1 MKFRRT
7 LPAIAALMIALALLV
22 SCASA
27 GRISSET
34 SKASKYKA
42 GPVSIVDLH
51 GTWHEMGRQY
61 GELMKDELNDVLDF
75 LKSIIASNQG
85 NSDKTLSIVAQQAA
99 QTPYRIA
106 EFMKGASETSGLSYE
121 QIHMINAVERI
132 GGLPHC
138 SVAMAW
144 GDYTDGS
151 LVIGRNYDY
160 ADFFSEVADDVAVT
174 VYHPADG
181 ALATATIGYVGE
193 IYAVNA
199 INEAGIFLELNNGK
213 PSANIKSPN
222 YRFTGTTMLFD
233 IMFDADDLN
242 AIDLFFNTTNSS
254 SSSIINVA
262 DSQKG
267 VSYEWCP
274 VGVKRG
280 ESENP
285 EGLLVSTNYFLNPEW
300 DFPVPSNEDSWD
312 AITRRENLIRLLDE
326 KKGSVDVETMQ
337 RIIATPF
344 EEGGAMLGLTVYQ
357 FVIVPGT
364 FELWIRVIDS
374 DDDSW
379 FSVDL
384 ASLLK

>member
-1 MKFRRT
+1 MKTRRT
-7 LPAIAALMIALALLV
+7 LSAVLAVMIALAILV
-22 SCASA
+22 SCASTGKNNA
-27 GRISSET
+27 DT
-34 SKASKYKA
+34 SKATKFKV
-42 GPVSIVDLH
+42 GPVSVVDLH
-51 GTWHEMGRQY
+51 GTWYEMGRQF
-61 GELMKDELNDVLDF
+61 GDLMKDELHDIYDF
-75 LKSIIASNQG
+75 LQTIIAANQG
-85 NSDKTLSIVAQQAA
+85 NSDKTDSIVEQQKT
-99 QTPYRIA
+99 QTPYRIC
-106 EFMKGASETSGLSYE
+106 EFMKGAAETSGLTYD

-160 ADFFSEVADDVAVT
+160 ADYFSQIADDVAVT

-242 AIDLFFNTTNSS
+242 DIDLFFNTTNSS

-274 VGVKRG
+274 IDVKHG

-300 DFPVPSNEDSWD
+300 DFPVPSDADSWN
-312 AITRRENLIRLLDE
+312 AISRRDNLLKLLE
-326 KKGSVDVETMQ
+326 AKKGSVDVSVMQ
-337 RIIATPF
+337 DIIATPF
-344 EEGGAMLGLTVYQ
+344 EDGGAMLDLTVYQ
-357 FVIVPGT
+357 LVVVPET
-364 FELWIRVIDS
+364 FELWIRVIDAE
-374 DDDSW
+374 DDAW

-384 ASLLK
+384 LSLLK

>member
-1 MKFRRT
+1 MKTRRT
-7 LPAIAALMIALALLV
+7 LSAVLAVMIALAILV
-22 SCASA
+22 SCASTGKNNA
-27 GRISSET
+27 DT
-34 SKASKYKA
+34 SKATKFKV
-42 GPVSIVDLH
+42 GPVSVVDLH
-51 GTWHEMGRQY
+51 GTWYEMGRQF
-61 GELMKDELNDVLDF
+61 GDLMKDELHDIYDF
-75 LKSIIASNQG
+75 LQTIIAANQG
-85 NSDKTLSIVAQQAA
+85 NSDKTDSIVEQQKT
-99 QTPYRIA
+99 QTPYRIC
-106 EFMKGASETSGLSYE
+106 EFMKGAAETSGLTYD

-160 ADFFSEVADDVAVT
+160 ADYFSQIADDVAVT

-242 AIDLFFNTTNSS
+242 DIDLFFNTTNSS

-274 VGVKRG
+274 IDVKHG

-300 DFPVPSNEDSWD
+300 DFPVPSDADSWN
-312 AITRRENLIRLLDE
+312 AISRRDNLLKLLE
-326 KKGSVDVETMQ
+326 AKKGSVDVSVMQ
-337 RIIATPF
+337 DIITTPL
-344 EEGGAMLGLTVYQ
+344 EDGGAMLDLTVYQ
-357 FVIVPGT
+357 LVVVPET
-364 FELWIRVIDS
+364 FELWIRVIDA
-374 DDDSW
+374 DDDAW

-384 ASLLK
+384 LSLLK

>member
-1 MKFRRT
+1 MKTRRT
-7 LPAIAALMIALALLV
+7 LSAVLAVMIALAILV
-22 SCASA
+22 SCASTGKNNA
-27 GRISSET
+27 DT
-34 SKASKYKA
+34 SKATKFKV
-42 GPVSIVDLH
+42 GPVSVVDLH
-51 GTWHEMGRQY
+51 GTWYEMGRQF
-61 GELMKDELNDVLDF
+61 GDLMKDELHDIYDF
-75 LKSIIASNQG
+75 LQTIIAANQG
-85 NSDKTLSIVAQQAA
+85 NSDKTDSIVEQQKS
-99 QTPYRIA
+99 QTPYRIC
-106 EFMKGASETSGLSYE
+106 EFMKGAAETSGLTYD

-160 ADFFSEVADDVAVT
+160 ADYFSQIADDVAVT

-213 PSANIKSPN
+213 PSTNIKSPN

-242 AIDLFFNTTNSS
+242 DIDLFFNTTNSS

-274 VGVKRG
+274 IDVKHG

-300 DFPVPSNEDSWD
+300 DFPVPSDADSWN
-312 AITRRENLIRLLDE
+312 AISRRDNLLKLLE
-326 KKGSVDVETMQ
+326 AKKGSVDVSVMQ
-337 RIIATPF
+337 DIIATPF
-344 EEGGAMLGLTVYQ
+344 EDGGAMLDLTVYQ
-357 FVIVPGT
+357 LVVVPET
-364 FELWIRVIDS
+364 FELWIRVIDA
-374 DDDSW
+374 DDDAW

-384 ASLLK
+384 ASLL

>member
-1 MKFRRT
+1 MKIRRI
-7 LPAIAALMIALALLV
+7 IAAVLAVLLTLVLFV
-22 SCASA
+22 SCASTGKNVSDTPQA
-27 GRISSET
+27 
-34 SKASKYKA
+34 AKYKA
-42 GPVSIVDLH
+42 GPVSVVDLH
-51 GTWHEMGRQY
+51 GTWYEMGRQF
-61 GELMKDELNDVLDF
+61 GDLMKDELHDIYDF
-75 LKSIIASNQG
+75 LQTIIAANQG
-85 NSDKTLSIVAQQAA
+85 NSDKTDSIVEQQKS
-99 QTPYRIA
+99 QTPYRIC
-106 EFMKGASETSGLSYE
+106 EFMKGAAETSGLTYD

-160 ADFFSEVADDVAVT
+160 ADYFSQIADDVAVT

-213 PSANIKSPN
+213 PSANVKSPN

-242 AIDLFFNTTNSS
+242 DIDLFFNTTNSS

-274 VGVKRG
+274 IGVKHG

-300 DFPVPSNEDSWD
+300 DFPVPSDADSWN
-312 AITRRENLIRLLDE
+312 AISRRENLLKLLDS
-326 KKGSVDVETMQ
+326 KKGSVDVSVMQ
-337 RIIATPF
+337 DIIATPF
-344 EEGGAMLGLTVYQ
+344 EDGGAMLDLTVYQ
-357 FVIVPGT
+357 LVVVPET
-364 FELWIRVIDS
+364 FELWIRIIDAE
-374 DDDSW
+374 DDAW

-384 ASLLK
+384 ASLL

>member
-1 MKFRRT
+1 MKTRRT
-7 LPAIAALMIALALLV
+7 LSAVLAVMIALAILV
-22 SCASA
+22 SCAST
-27 GRISSET
+27 GKNNSDT
-34 SKASKYKA
+34 SKATKFKV
-42 GPVSIVDLH
+42 GPVSVVDLH
-51 GTWHEMGRQY
+51 GTWYEMGRQF
-61 GELMKDELNDVLDF
+61 GDLMKDELHDIYDF
-75 LKSIIASNQG
+75 LQSIIAANQG
-85 NSDKTLSIVAQQAA
+85 NSDKTDSIVEQQKS
-99 QTPYRIA
+99 QTPYRIC
-106 EFMKGASETSGLSYE
+106 EFMKGAAETSGLTYD

-160 ADFFSEVADDVAVT
+160 ADYFSQIADDVSVT
-174 VYHPADG
+174 IYHPADG

-213 PSANIKSPN
+213 PSANVKSPN

-242 AIDLFFNTTNSS
+242 DIDLFFNTTNSS

-274 VGVKRG
+274 IDVKHG

-300 DFPVPSNEDSWD
+300 DFPVPSDADSWN
-312 AITRRENLIRLLDE
+312 AISRRDNLLKLIE
-326 KKGSVDVETMQ
+326 AKKGSVDVSVMQ
-337 RIIATPF
+337 DIIATPF
-344 EEGGAMLGLTVYQ
+344 EEGGAMLDLTVYQ
-357 FVIVPGT
+357 LVVVPET
-364 FELWIRVIDS
+364 FELWIRVIDA
-374 DDDSW
+374 DDDAW

-384 ASLLK
+384 ASLL

>member
-1 MKFRRT
+1 MKTRRT
-7 LPAIAALMIALALLV
+7 LSAVLAVMIALAILV
-22 SCASA
+22 SCASTGKNNA
-27 GRISSET
+27 DT
-34 SKASKYKA
+34 SKATKFKV
-42 GPVSIVDLH
+42 GPVSVVDLH
-51 GTWHEMGRQY
+51 GTWYEMGRQF
-61 GELMKDELNDVLDF
+61 GDLMKDELHDIYDF
-75 LKSIIASNQG
+75 LQTIIAANQG
-85 NSDKTLSIVAQQAA
+85 NSDKTDSIVEQQKT
-99 QTPYRIA
+99 QTPYRIC
-106 EFMKGASETSGLSYE
+106 EFMKGAAETSGLTYD

-160 ADFFSEVADDVAVT
+160 ADYFSQIADDVSVT
-174 VYHPADG
+174 IFHPADG

-242 AIDLFFNTTNSS
+242 DIDLFFNTTNSS

-274 VGVKRG
+274 IDVKHG

-300 DFPVPSNEDSWD
+300 DFPVPSDADSWN
-312 AITRRENLIRLLDE
+312 AISRRENLLKLIE
-326 KKGSVDVETMQ
+326 AKKGSVDVSVMQ
-337 RIIATPF
+337 DIIATPF
-344 EEGGAMLGLTVYQ
+344 EDGGAMLDLTVYQ
-357 FVIVPGT
+357 LVVVPET
-364 FELWIRVIDS
+364 FELWIRVIDAE
-374 DDDSW
+374 DDAW

-384 ASLLK
+384 LSLLK

>member
-1 MKFRRT
+1 MKTRRT
-7 LPAIAALMIALALLV
+7 LSAVLAVMIALAILV
-22 SCASA
+22 SCASTGKNNA
-27 GRISSET
+27 DT
-34 SKASKYKA
+34 SKATKFKV
-42 GPVSIVDLH
+42 GPVSVVDLH
-51 GTWHEMGRQY
+51 GTWYEMGRQF
-61 GELMKDELNDVLDF
+61 GDLMKDELHDIYDF
-75 LKSIIASNQG
+75 LQTIIAANQG
-85 NSDKTLSIVAQQAA
+85 NSDKTDSIVEQQKT
-99 QTPYRIA
+99 QTPYRIC
-106 EFMKGASETSGLSYE
+106 EFMKGAAETSGLTYD

-160 ADFFSEVADDVAVT
+160 ADYFSQIADDVAVT

-242 AIDLFFNTTNSS
+242 DIDLFFNTTNSS

-274 VGVKRG
+274 IDVKHG

-300 DFPVPSNEDSWD
+300 DFPVPSDADSWN
-312 AITRRENLIRLLDE
+312 AISRRENLLKLLDS
-326 KKGSVDVETMQ
+326 KKGSVDVSVMQ
-337 RIIATPF
+337 DIIATPF
-344 EEGGAMLGLTVYQ
+344 EDGGAMLDLTVYQ
-357 FVIVPGT
+357 LVVVPET
-364 FELWIRVIDS
+364 FELWIRVIDAE
-374 DDDSW
+374 DDAW

-384 ASLLK
+384 ASLL

>member
-1 MKFRRT
+1 MKIRRI
-7 LPAIAALMIALALLV
+7 IAAVLAVLLTLVLFV
-22 SCASA
+22 SCASTGKNVSDTPQA
-27 GRISSET
+27 
-34 SKASKYKA
+34 AKYKA
-42 GPVSIVDLH
+42 GPVSVVDLH
-51 GTWHEMGRQY
+51 GTWYEMGRQF
-61 GELMKDELNDVLDF
+61 GDLMKDELHDIYDF
-75 LKSIIASNQG
+75 LQSIITANQG
-85 NSDKTLSIVAQQAA
+85 NSDKTDSIVEQQKS
-99 QTPYRIA
+99 QTPYRIC
-106 EFMKGASETSGLSYE
+106 EFMKGAAETSALTYD

-160 ADFFSEVADDVAVT
+160 ADYFSQIADDVAIT

-242 AIDLFFNTTNSS
+242 DIDLFFNTTNSS

-274 VGVKRG
+274 IDVKHG

-300 DFPVPSNEDSWD
+300 DFPVPSDADSWN
-312 AITRRENLIRLLDE
+312 AISRRENLLKLIE
-326 KKGSVDVETMQ
+326 AKKGSVDVSVMQ
-337 RIIATPF
+337 DIIATPF
-344 EEGGAMLGLTVYQ
+344 EDGGAMLDLTVYQ
-357 FVIVPGT
+357 LVVVPET
-364 FELWIRVIDS
+364 FELWIRVIDAE
-374 DDDSW
+374 DDAW

-384 ASLLK
+384 LSLLK

>member
-1 MKFRRT
+1 MKTRRT
-7 LPAIAALMIALALLV
+7 LSAVLAVMIALAILV
-22 SCASA
+22 SCAST
-27 GRISSET
+27 GKNNSDT
-34 SKASKYKA
+34 SKATKFKV
-42 GPVSIVDLH
+42 GPVSVVDLH
-51 GTWHEMGRQY
+51 GTWYEMGRQF
-61 GELMKDELNDVLDF
+61 GDLMKDELHDIYDF
-75 LKSIIASNQG
+75 LQTIIAANQG
-85 NSDKTLSIVAQQAA
+85 NSDKTDSIVEQQKS
-99 QTPYRIA
+99 QTPYRIC
-106 EFMKGASETSGLSYE
+106 EFMKGAAETSGLTYD

-160 ADFFSEVADDVAVT
+160 ADYFSQIADDVAVT

-242 AIDLFFNTTNSS
+242 DIDLFFNTTNSS

-274 VGVKRG
+274 IDVKHG

-300 DFPVPSNEDSWD
+300 DFPVPSDADSWN
-312 AITRRENLIRLLDE
+312 AISRRENLLKLLDS
-326 KKGSVDVETMQ
+326 KKGSVDVSVMQ
-337 RIIATPF
+337 DIIATPF
-344 EEGGAMLGLTVYQ
+344 EEGGAMLDLTVYQ
-357 FVIVPGT
+357 LIVVPET
-364 FELWIRVIDS
+364 FELWIRVIDAE
-374 DDDSW
+374 DDAW

-384 ASLLK
+384 ASLL

>member
-1 MKFRRT
+1 
-7 LPAIAALMIALALLV
+7 
-22 SCASA
+22 
-27 GRISSET
+27 
-34 SKASKYKA
+34 
-42 GPVSIVDLH
+42 
-51 GTWHEMGRQY
+51 
-61 GELMKDELNDVLDF
+61 
-75 LKSIIASNQG
+75 
-85 NSDKTLSIVAQQAA
+85 
-99 QTPYRIA
+99 
-106 EFMKGASETSGLSYE
+106 
-121 QIHMINAVERI
+121 MINAVERI

-160 ADFFSEVADDVAVT
+160 ADYFSQIADDVAIT

-242 AIDLFFNTTNSS
+242 DIDLFFNTTNSS

-274 VGVKRG
+274 IDVKHG

-300 DFPVPSNEDSWD
+300 DFPVPSDADSWN
-312 AITRRENLIRLLDE
+312 AISRRENLLKLLDS
-326 KKGSVDVETMQ
+326 KKGSVDVSVMQ
-337 RIIATPF
+337 DIIATPF
-344 EEGGAMLGLTVYQ
+344 EDGGAMLDLTVYQ
-357 FVIVPGT
+357 LVVVPET
-364 FELWIRVIDS
+364 FELWIRVIDAE
-374 DDDSW
+374 DDAW

-384 ASLLK
+384 LSLLK

>member
-1 MKFRRT
+1 MKTRRT
-7 LPAIAALMIALALLV
+7 LSAVLAVMIALAILV
-22 SCASA
+22 SCASTGKNNA
-27 GRISSET
+27 DT
-34 SKASKYKA
+34 SKATKFKV
-42 GPVSIVDLH
+42 GPVSVVDLH
-51 GTWHEMGRQY
+51 GTWYEMGRQF
-61 GELMKDELNDVLDF
+61 GDLMKDELHDIYDF
-75 LKSIIASNQG
+75 LQTIIAANQG
-85 NSDKTLSIVAQQAA
+85 NSDKTDSIVEQQKS
-99 QTPYRIA
+99 QTPYRIC
-106 EFMKGASETSGLSYE
+106 EFMKGAAETSGLTYD

-160 ADFFSEVADDVAVT
+160 ADYFSQIADDVAVT

-242 AIDLFFNTTNSS
+242 DIDLFFNTTNSS

-274 VGVKRG
+274 IDVKHG

-300 DFPVPSNEDSWD
+300 DFPVPSDADSWN
-312 AITRRENLIRLLDE
+312 AISRRENLLKLLDS
-326 KKGSVDVETMQ
+326 KKGSVDVSVMQ
-337 RIIATPF
+337 DIIATPF
-344 EEGGAMLGLTVYQ
+344 EDGGAMLDLTVYQ
-357 FVIVPGT
+357 LVVVPET
-364 FELWIRVIDS
+364 FELWIRVIDAE
-374 DDDSW
+374 DDAW

-384 ASLLK
+384 ASLL

>member
-1 MKFRRT
+1 MKTRRT
-7 LPAIAALMIALALLV
+7 LSAVLAVMIALAILV
-22 SCASA
+22 SCASTGKNNA
-27 GRISSET
+27 DT
-34 SKASKYKA
+34 SKATKFKV
-42 GPVSIVDLH
+42 GPVSVVDLH
-51 GTWHEMGRQY
+51 GTWYEMGRQF
-61 GELMKDELNDVLDF
+61 GDLMKDELHDIYDF
-75 LKSIIASNQG
+75 LQTIIAANQG
-85 NSDKTLSIVAQQAA
+85 NSDKTDSIVEQQKS
-99 QTPYRIA
+99 QTPYRIC
-106 EFMKGASETSGLSYE
+106 EFMKGAAETSGLTYD

-160 ADFFSEVADDVAVT
+160 ADYFSQIADDVSVT
-174 VYHPADG
+174 IYHPADG

-242 AIDLFFNTTNSS
+242 DIDLFFNTTNSS

-274 VGVKRG
+274 IDVKHG

-300 DFPVPSNEDSWD
+300 DFPVPSDADSWN
-312 AITRRENLIRLLDE
+312 AITRRENLLKLLDS
-326 KKGSVDVETMQ
+326 KKGSVDVSVMQ
-337 RIIATPF
+337 DIIATPF
-344 EEGGAMLGLTVYQ
+344 EDGGAMLDLTVYQ
-357 FVIVPGT
+357 LVVVPET
-364 FELWIRVIDS
+364 FELWIRVIDAE
-374 DDDSW
+374 DDAW

-384 ASLLK
+384 ASLL

>member
-1 MKFRRT
+1 MKTRRT
-7 LPAIAALMIALALLV
+7 LSAVLAVMIALAILV
-22 SCASA
+22 SCASTGKNNA
-27 GRISSET
+27 DT
-34 SKASKYKA
+34 SKATKFKV
-42 GPVSIVDLH
+42 GPVSVVDLH
-51 GTWHEMGRQY
+51 GTWYEMGRQF
-61 GELMKDELNDVLDF
+61 GDLMKDELHDIYDF
-75 LKSIIASNQG
+75 LQSIIAANQG
-85 NSDKTLSIVAQQAA
+85 NSEKTDSIVEQQKT
-99 QTPYRIA
+99 QTPYRIC
-106 EFMKGASETSGLSYE
+106 EFMKGAAETSGLTYD

-160 ADFFSEVADDVAVT
+160 ADYFSQIADDVAVT
-174 VYHPADG
+174 IYHPADG

-242 AIDLFFNTTNSS
+242 DIDLFFNTTNSS

-274 VGVKRG
+274 IDVKHG

-300 DFPVPSNEDSWD
+300 DFPVPSDADSWN
-312 AITRRENLIRLLDE
+312 AISRRENLLKLLDS
-326 KKGSVDVETMQ
+326 KKGSVDVSVMQ
-337 RIIATPF
+337 DIIATPF
-344 EEGGAMLGLTVYQ
+344 EDGGAMLDLTVYQ
-357 FVIVPGT
+357 LVVVPET
-364 FELWIRVIDS
+364 FELWIRVIDAE
-374 DDDSW
+374 DDAW

-384 ASLLK
+384 LSLLK

>member
-1 MKFRRT
+1 MKTRRT
-7 LPAIAALMIALALLV
+7 LSAVLAVMIALAILV
-22 SCASA
+22 SCASTGKNNA
-27 GRISSET
+27 DT
-34 SKASKYKA
+34 SKATKFKV
-42 GPVSIVDLH
+42 GPVSVVDLH
-51 GTWHEMGRQY
+51 GTWYEMGRQF
-61 GELMKDELNDVLDF
+61 GDLMKDELHDIYDF
-75 LKSIIASNQG
+75 LQTIIAANQG
-85 NSDKTLSIVAQQAA
+85 NSDKTDSSVEQQKS
-99 QTPYRIA
+99 QTPYRIC
-106 EFMKGASETSGLSYE
+106 EFMKGAAETSGLTYD

-160 ADFFSEVADDVAVT
+160 ADYFSQIADDVAIT

-242 AIDLFFNTTNSS
+242 DIDLFFNTTNSS

-274 VGVKRG
+274 IDVKHG

-300 DFPVPSNEDSWD
+300 DFPVPSDADSWN
-312 AITRRENLIRLLDE
+312 AITRRENLLKLLDS
-326 KKGSVDVETMQ
+326 KKGSVDVSVMQ
-337 RIIATPF
+337 DIIATPF
-344 EEGGAMLGLTVYQ
+344 EDGGAMLDLTVYQ
-357 FVIVPGT
+357 LVVVPET
-364 FELWIRVIDS
+364 FELWIRVIDAE
-374 DDDSW
+374 DDAW

-384 ASLLK
+384 ASLL

>member
-1 MKFRRT
+1 MKTRRT
-7 LPAIAALMIALALLV
+7 LSAVLAVMIALAILV
-22 SCASA
+22 SCASTGKNNA
-27 GRISSET
+27 DT
-34 SKASKYKA
+34 SKATKFKV
-42 GPVSIVDLH
+42 GPVSVVDLH
-51 GTWHEMGRQY
+51 GTWYEMGRQF
-61 GELMKDELNDVLDF
+61 GDLMKDELHDIYDF
-75 LKSIIASNQG
+75 LQSIIAANQG
-85 NSDKTLSIVAQQAA
+85 NSEKTDSIVEQQKT
-99 QTPYRIA
+99 QTPYRIC
-106 EFMKGASETSGLSYE
+106 EFMKGAAETSGLTYD

-160 ADFFSEVADDVAVT
+160 ADYFSQIADDVAVT
-174 VYHPADG
+174 IYHPADG

-242 AIDLFFNTTNSS
+242 DIDLFFNTTNSS

-274 VGVKRG
+274 IDVKHG

-300 DFPVPSNEDSWD
+300 DFPVPSDADSWN
-312 AITRRENLIRLLDE
+312 AISRRDNLLKLLE
-326 KKGSVDVETMQ
+326 AKKGSVDVSVMQ
-337 RIIATPF
+337 DIIATPF
-344 EEGGAMLGLTVYQ
+344 EDGGAMLDLTVYQ
-357 FVIVPGT
+357 LVVVPET
-364 FELWIRVIDS
+364 FELWIRVIDAE
-374 DDDSW
+374 DDAW

-384 ASLLK
+384 LSLLK

>member
-1 MKFRRT
+1 MKTRRT
-7 LPAIAALMIALALLV
+7 LSAVLAVMIALAILV
-22 SCASA
+22 SCAST
-27 GRISSET
+27 GINNSDT
-34 SKASKYKA
+34 SKATKFKV
-42 GPVSIVDLH
+42 GPVSVVDLH
-51 GTWHEMGRQY
+51 GTWYEMGRQF
-61 GELMKDELNDVLDF
+61 GDLMKDELHDIYDF
-75 LKSIIASNQG
+75 LQTIIAANQG
-85 NSDKTLSIVAQQAA
+85 NSDKTDSIVEQQKT
-99 QTPYRIA
+99 QTPYRIC
-106 EFMKGASETSGLSYE
+106 EFMKGAAETSGLTYD

-160 ADFFSEVADDVAVT
+160 ADYFSQIADDVSVT
-174 VYHPADG
+174 IYHPADG

-242 AIDLFFNTTNSS
+242 DIDLFFNTTNSS

-274 VGVKRG
+274 IDVKHG

-300 DFPVPSNEDSWD
+300 DFPVPSDADSWN
-312 AITRRENLIRLLDE
+312 AISRRDNLLKLLE
-326 KKGSVDVETMQ
+326 AKKGSVDVSVMQ
-337 RIIATPF
+337 DIIATPF
-344 EEGGAMLGLTVYQ
+344 EDGGAMLDLTVYQ
-357 FVIVPGT
+357 LVVVPET
-364 FELWIRVIDS
+364 FELWIRVIDAE
-374 DDDSW
+374 DDAW

-384 ASLLK
+384 ASLL

>member
-1 MKFRRT
+1 MKTRRT
-7 LPAIAALMIALALLV
+7 LSAVLAVMIALAILV
-22 SCASA
+22 SCAST
-27 GRISSET
+27 GKNNSDT
-34 SKASKYKA
+34 SKATKFKV
-42 GPVSIVDLH
+42 GPVSVVDLH
-51 GTWHEMGRQY
+51 GTWYEMGRQF
-61 GELMKDELNDVLDF
+61 GDLMKDELHDIYDF
-75 LKSIIASNQG
+75 LQTIIAANQG
-85 NSDKTLSIVAQQAA
+85 NSDKTDSIVEQQKT
-99 QTPYRIA
+99 QTPYRIC
-106 EFMKGASETSGLSYE
+106 EFMKGAAETSGLTYD

-160 ADFFSEVADDVAVT
+160 ADYFSQIADDVAVT
-174 VYHPADG
+174 IYHPADG

-242 AIDLFFNTTNSS
+242 DIDLFFNTTNSS

-274 VGVKRG
+274 IDVKHG

-300 DFPVPSNEDSWD
+300 DFPVPSDADSWN
-312 AITRRENLIRLLDE
+312 AISRRDNLLKLLE
-326 KKGSVDVETMQ
+326 AKKGSVDVSVMQ
-337 RIIATPF
+337 DIIATPF
-344 EEGGAMLGLTVYQ
+344 EDGGAMLDLTVYQ
-357 FVIVPGT
+357 LVVVPET
-364 FELWIRVIDS
+364 FELWIRVIDAE
-374 DDDSW
+374 DDAW

-384 ASLLK
+384 LSLLK

>member
-1 MKFRRT
+1 MKTRRT
-7 LPAIAALMIALALLV
+7 LSAVLAVMIALAILV
-22 SCASA
+22 SCASTGKNNA
-27 GRISSET
+27 DT
-34 SKASKYKA
+34 SKATKFKV
-42 GPVSIVDLH
+42 GPVSVVDLH
-51 GTWHEMGRQY
+51 GTWYEMGRQF
-61 GELMKDELNDVLDF
+61 GDLMKDELHDIYDF
-75 LKSIIASNQG
+75 LQTIIAANQG
-85 NSDKTLSIVAQQAA
+85 NSDKTDSIVEQQKS
-99 QTPYRIA
+99 QTPYRIC
-106 EFMKGASETSGLSYE
+106 EFMKGAAETSGLTYD

-160 ADFFSEVADDVAVT
+160 ADYFSQIADDVAVT

-242 AIDLFFNTTNSS
+242 DIDLFFNTTNSS

-274 VGVKRG
+274 IDVKHG

-300 DFPVPSNEDSWD
+300 DFPVPSDADSWN
-312 AITRRENLIRLLDE
+312 AISRRENLLKLIEE
-326 KKGSVDVETMQ
+326 KKGSVDVSVMQ
-337 RIIATPF
+337 DIIATPF
-344 EEGGAMLGLTVYQ
+344 EDGGAMLDLTVYQ
-357 FVIVPGT
+357 LIVVPET
-364 FELWIRVIDS
+364 FELWIRVIDAE
-374 DDDSW
+374 DDAW

-384 ASLLK
+384 ASLL

>member
-1 MKFRRT
+1 MKTRRT
-7 LPAIAALMIALALLV
+7 LSAVLAVMIALAILV
-22 SCASA
+22 SCASTGKNNA
-27 GRISSET
+27 DT
-34 SKASKYKA
+34 SKATKFKV
-42 GPVSIVDLH
+42 GPVSVVDLH
-51 GTWHEMGRQY
+51 GTWYEMGRQF
-61 GELMKDELNDVLDF
+61 GDLMKDELHDIYDF
-75 LKSIIASNQG
+75 LQSIIAANQG
-85 NSDKTLSIVAQQAA
+85 NSDKTDSIVEQQKS
-99 QTPYRIA
+99 QTPYRIC
-106 EFMKGASETSGLSYE
+106 EFMKGAAETSGLTYD

-160 ADFFSEVADDVAVT
+160 ADYFSQIADDVAIT

-242 AIDLFFNTTNSS
+242 DIDLFFNTTNSS

-274 VGVKRG
+274 IDVKHG

-300 DFPVPSNEDSWD
+300 DFPVPSDADSWN
-312 AITRRENLIRLLDE
+312 AISRRENLLKLLDS
-326 KKGSVDVETMQ
+326 KKGSVDVSVMQ
-337 RIIATPF
+337 DIIATPF
-344 EEGGAMLGLTVYQ
+344 EDGGAMLDLTVYQ
-357 FVIVPGT
+357 LVVVPET
-364 FELWIRVIDS
+364 FELWIRVIDAE
-374 DDDSW
+374 DDAW

-384 ASLLK
+384 LSLLK

>member
-1 MKFRRT
+1 MKTRRT
-7 LPAIAALMIALALLV
+7 LSAVLAVMIALAILV
-22 SCASA
+22 SCASTGKNNA
-27 GRISSET
+27 DT
-34 SKASKYKA
+34 SKATKFKV
-42 GPVSIVDLH
+42 GPVSVVDLH
-51 GTWHEMGRQY
+51 GTWYEMGRQF
-61 GELMKDELNDVLDF
+61 GDLMKDELHDIYDF
-75 LKSIIASNQG
+75 LQTIIAANQG
-85 NSDKTLSIVAQQAA
+85 NSDKTDSIVEQQKS
-99 QTPYRIA
+99 QTPYRIC
-106 EFMKGASETSGLSYE
+106 EFMKGAAETSGLTYD

-160 ADFFSEVADDVAVT
+160 ADYFSQIADDVAIT

-242 AIDLFFNTTNSS
+242 DIDLFFNTTNSS

-274 VGVKRG
+274 IDVKHG

-300 DFPVPSNEDSWD
+300 DFPVPSDADSWN
-312 AITRRENLIRLLDE
+312 AITRRENLLKLLE
-326 KKGSVDVETMQ
+326 SKKGSVDVSVMQ
-337 RIIATPF
+337 DIIATPF
-344 EEGGAMLGLTVYQ
+344 EDGGAMLDLTVYQ
-357 FVIVPGT
+357 LVVVPET
-364 FELWIRVIDS
+364 FELWIRVIDAE
-374 DDDSW
+374 DDAW

-384 ASLLK
+384 ASLL

>member
-1 MKFRRT
+1 MKTRRT
-7 LPAIAALMIALALLV
+7 LSAVLAVMIALAILV
-22 SCASA
+22 SCASTGKNNA
-27 GRISSET
+27 DT
-34 SKASKYKA
+34 SKATKFKV
-42 GPVSIVDLH
+42 GPVSVVDLH
-51 GTWHEMGRQY
+51 GTWYEMGRQF
-61 GELMKDELNDVLDF
+61 GDLMKDELHDIYDF
-75 LKSIIASNQG
+75 LQTIIAANQG
-85 NSDKTLSIVAQQAA
+85 NSDKTDSIVEQQKS
-99 QTPYRIA
+99 QTPYRIC
-106 EFMKGASETSGLSYE
+106 EFMKGAAETSGLTYD

-160 ADFFSEVADDVAVT
+160 ADYFSQIADDVAIT

-242 AIDLFFNTTNSS
+242 DIDLFFNTTNSS

-274 VGVKRG
+274 IDVKHG

-300 DFPVPSNEDSWD
+300 DFPVPSDADSWN
-312 AITRRENLIRLLDE
+312 AISRRDNLLKLLE
-326 KKGSVDVETMQ
+326 AKKGSVDVSVMQ
-337 RIIATPF
+337 DIIATPF
-344 EEGGAMLGLTVYQ
+344 EDGGAMLDLTVYQ
-357 FVIVPGT
+357 LVVVPET
-364 FELWIRVIDS
+364 FELWIRVIDA
-374 DDDSW
+374 DDDAW

-384 ASLLK
+384 ASLL

>member
-1 MKFRRT
+1 MKTRRT
-7 LPAIAALMIALALLV
+7 LSAVLAVMIALAILV
-22 SCASA
+22 SCASTGKNNA
-27 GRISSET
+27 DT
-34 SKASKYKA
+34 SKATKFKV
-42 GPVSIVDLH
+42 GPVSVVDLH
-51 GTWHEMGRQY
+51 GTWYEMGRQF
-61 GELMKDELNDVLDF
+61 GDLMKDELHDIYDF
-75 LKSIIASNQG
+75 LQTIIAANQG
-85 NSDKTLSIVAQQAA
+85 NSDKTDSIVEQQKT
-99 QTPYRIA
+99 QTPYRIC
-106 EFMKGASETSGLSYE
+106 EFMKGAAETSGLTYD

-144 GDYTDGS
+144 GNYTDGS

-160 ADFFSEVADDVAVT
+160 ADYFSQIADDVAVT

-242 AIDLFFNTTNSS
+242 DIDLFFNTTNSS

-274 VGVKRG
+274 IDVKHG

-300 DFPVPSNEDSWD
+300 DFPVPSDADSWN
-312 AITRRENLIRLLDE
+312 AISRRENLLKLLDS
-326 KKGSVDVETMQ
+326 KKGSVDVSVMQ
-337 RIIATPF
+337 DIIATPF
-344 EEGGAMLGLTVYQ
+344 EDGGAMLDLTVYQ
-357 FVIVPGT
+357 LVVVPET
-364 FELWIRVIDS
+364 FELWIRVIDAE
-374 DDDSW
+374 DDAW
-379 FSVDL
+379 FSIDL
-384 ASLLK
+384 LSLLK

>member
-1 MKFRRT
+1 MKIRRT
-7 LPAIAALMIALALLV
+7 LSAILAVMIVLALFV
-22 SCASA
+22 SCASTGKSA
-27 GRISSET
+27 SDSP
-34 SKASKYKA
+34 KATKYKV
-42 GPVSIVDLH
+42 GPVSVVDLH
-51 GTWHEMGRQY
+51 GTWYEMGRQY
-61 GELMKDELNDVLDF
+61 GELMKDELHDVLAF
-75 LKSIIASNQG
+75 LRTIIAANQG
-85 NSDKTLSIVAQQAA
+85 NSDKTDSIVAQQKA
-99 QTPYRIA
+99 QTPYRIC
-106 EFMKGASETSGLSYE
+106 EFMKGAAETSGLEYD

-138 SVAMAW
+138 SVAIAW

-160 ADFFSEVADDVAVT
+160 ADYFSAIGNDVAVT

-213 PSANIKSPN
+213 PSANIKSPDS
-222 YRFTGTTMLFD
+222 RFTGTTKLFD

-242 AIDLFFNTTNSS
+242 DIDLFFNTTNSS

-274 VGVKRG
+274 IGVKHG

-285 EGLLVSTNYFLNPEW
+285 EGLVVSTNYFLNPEW

-312 AITRRENLIRLLDE
+312 AITRRDNLIKLLDE
-326 KKGSVDVETMQ
+326 KKGSVDVEVMQ
-337 RIIATPF
+337 KIIATPF
-344 EEGGAMLGLTVYQ
+344 EEGGAMLDLTVYQ
-357 FVIVPGT
+357 MVVVPET
-364 FELWIRVIDS
+364 FELWIRVLDTEDDGWYSVKLS
-374 DDDSW
+374 D
-379 FSVDL
+379 
-384 ASLLK
+384 LLK

>member
-1 MKFRRT
+1 MKTRRT
-7 LPAIAALMIALALLV
+7 LSAVLAVMIALAILV
-22 SCASA
+22 SCASTGKNNA
-27 GRISSET
+27 DT
-34 SKASKYKA
+34 SKATKFKV
-42 GPVSIVDLH
+42 GPVSVVDLH
-51 GTWHEMGRQY
+51 GTWYEMGRQF
-61 GELMKDELNDVLDF
+61 GDLMKDELHDIYDF
-75 LKSIIASNQG
+75 LQTIIAANQG
-85 NSDKTLSIVAQQAA
+85 NSDKTDSSVEQQKS
-99 QTPYRIA
+99 QTPYRIC
-106 EFMKGASETSGLSYE
+106 EFMKGAAETSGLTYD

-160 ADFFSEVADDVAVT
+160 ADYFSQIADDVAIT

-242 AIDLFFNTTNSS
+242 DIDLFFNTTNSS

-274 VGVKRG
+274 IDVKHG

-300 DFPVPSNEDSWD
+300 DFPVPSDADSWN
-312 AITRRENLIRLLDE
+312 AISRRDNLLKLLE
-326 KKGSVDVETMQ
+326 AKKGSVDVSVMQ
-337 RIIATPF
+337 DIIATPF
-344 EEGGAMLGLTVYQ
+344 EDGGAMLDLTVYQ
-357 FVIVPGT
+357 LVVVPET
-364 FELWIRVIDS
+364 FELWIRVIDAE
-374 DDDSW
+374 DDAW

-384 ASLLK
+384 LSLLK

>member
-1 MKFRRT
+1 MKIRRI
-7 LPAIAALMIALALLV
+7 IAAVLAVLLTLVLFV
-22 SCASA
+22 SCASTGKNVSDTPQA
-27 GRISSET
+27 
-34 SKASKYKA
+34 AKYKA
-42 GPVSIVDLH
+42 GPVSVVDLH
-51 GTWHEMGRQY
+51 GTWYEMGRQY
-61 GELMKDELNDVLDF
+61 GELMKDELHDVLAF
-75 LKSIIASNQG
+75 LQTIIAANQG
-85 NSDKTLSIVAQQAA
+85 NSDTTDSIVEQQKS
-99 QTPYRIA
+99 QTPYRIC
-106 EFMKGASETSGLSYE
+106 EFMKGAAETSALTYD

-160 ADFFSEVADDVAVT
+160 ADYFSQIADDVAVT

-242 AIDLFFNTTNSS
+242 DIDLFFNTTNSS

-274 VGVKRG
+274 IDVKHG

-300 DFPVPSNEDSWD
+300 DFPVPSDADSWN
-312 AITRRENLIRLLDE
+312 AISRRENLLKLIE
-326 KKGSVDVETMQ
+326 AKKGSVDVSVMQ
-337 RIIATPF
+337 DIIATPF
-344 EEGGAMLGLTVYQ
+344 EDGGAMLDLTVYQ
-357 FVIVPGT
+357 LVVVPET
-364 FELWIRVIDS
+364 FELWIRVIDA
-374 DDDSW
+374 DDAW

-384 ASLLK
+384 LSLLK

>member
-1 MKFRRT
+1 MKTRRT
-7 LPAIAALMIALALLV
+7 LSAVLAVMIALAILV
-22 SCASA
+22 SCASTGKNNA
-27 GRISSET
+27 DT
-34 SKASKYKA
+34 SKATKFKV
-42 GPVSIVDLH
+42 GPVSVVDLH
-51 GTWHEMGRQY
+51 GTWYEMGRQF
-61 GELMKDELNDVLDF
+61 GDLMKDELHDIYDF
-75 LKSIIASNQG
+75 LQSIIAANQG
-85 NSDKTLSIVAQQAA
+85 NSDKTDSIVEQQKS
-99 QTPYRIA
+99 QTPYRIC
-106 EFMKGASETSGLSYE
+106 EFMKGAAETSGLTYD

-160 ADFFSEVADDVAVT
+160 ADYFSQIADDVAVT

-242 AIDLFFNTTNSS
+242 DIDLFFNTTNSS

-274 VGVKRG
+274 IDVKHG

-300 DFPVPSNEDSWD
+300 DFPVPSDADSWN
-312 AITRRENLIRLLDE
+312 AISRRDNLLKLLE
-326 KKGSVDVETMQ
+326 AKKGSVDVSVMQ
-337 RIIATPF
+337 DIIATPF
-344 EEGGAMLGLTVYQ
+344 EDGGAMLDLTVYQ
-357 FVIVPGT
+357 LVVVPET
-364 FELWIRVIDS
+364 FELWIRVIDA
-374 DDDSW
+374 DDDAW

-384 ASLLK
+384 LSLLK

>member
-1 MKFRRT
+1 MKTRRT
-7 LPAIAALMIALALLV
+7 LSAVLAVMIALAILV
-22 SCASA
+22 SCASTGKNNA
-27 GRISSET
+27 DT
-34 SKASKYKA
+34 SKATKFKV
-42 GPVSIVDLH
+42 GPVSVVDLH
-51 GTWHEMGRQY
+51 GTWYEMGRQF
-61 GELMKDELNDVLDF
+61 GDLMKDELHDIYDF
-75 LKSIIASNQG
+75 LQTIIAANQG
-85 NSDKTLSIVAQQAA
+85 NSDKTDSIVEQQKS
-99 QTPYRIA
+99 QTPYRIC
-106 EFMKGASETSGLSYE
+106 EFMKGAAETSGLTYD

-160 ADFFSEVADDVAVT
+160 ADYFSQIADDVAVT

-213 PSANIKSPN
+213 PSANVKSPN

-242 AIDLFFNTTNSS
+242 DIDLFFNTTNSS

-274 VGVKRG
+274 IDVKHG

-300 DFPVPSNEDSWD
+300 DFPVPSDADSWN
-312 AITRRENLIRLLDE
+312 AISRRENLLKLLDS
-326 KKGSVDVETMQ
+326 KKGSVDVSVMQ
-337 RIIATPF
+337 DIIATPF
-344 EEGGAMLGLTVYQ
+344 EDGGAMLDLTVYQ
-357 FVIVPGT
+357 LVVVPET
-364 FELWIRVIDS
+364 FELWIRVIDAE
-374 DDDSW
+374 DDAW

-384 ASLLK
+384 ASLL

>member
-1 MKFRRT
+1 MKTRRT
-7 LPAIAALMIALALLV
+7 LSAVLAVMIALAILV
-22 SCASA
+22 SCASTGKNNA
-27 GRISSET
+27 DT
-34 SKASKYKA
+34 SKATKFKV
-42 GPVSIVDLH
+42 GPVSVVDLH
-51 GTWHEMGRQY
+51 GTWYEMGRQF
-61 GELMKDELNDVLDF
+61 GDLMKDELHDIYDF
-75 LKSIIASNQG
+75 LQTIIAANQG
-85 NSDKTLSIVAQQAA
+85 NSDKTDSIVEQQKS
-99 QTPYRIA
+99 QTPYRIC
-106 EFMKGASETSGLSYE
+106 EFMKGAAETSGLTYD

-160 ADFFSEVADDVAVT
+160 ADYFSQIADDVAVT

-242 AIDLFFNTTNSS
+242 DIDLFFNTTNSS

-274 VGVKRG
+274 IDVKHG

-300 DFPVPSNEDSWD
+300 DFPVPSDADSWN
-312 AITRRENLIRLLDE
+312 AISRRDNLLKLLE
-326 KKGSVDVETMQ
+326 AKKGSVDVSVMQ
-337 RIIATPF
+337 DIIATPF
-344 EEGGAMLGLTVYQ
+344 EDGGAMLDLTVYQ
-357 FVIVPGT
+357 LVVVPET
-364 FELWIRVIDS
+364 FELWIRVIDAE
-374 DDDSW
+374 DDAW

-384 ASLLK
+384 ASLL

>member
-1 MKFRRT
+1 MKTRRT
-7 LPAIAALMIALALLV
+7 LSAVLAVMIALAILV
-22 SCASA
+22 SCASTGKNNA
-27 GRISSET
+27 DT
-34 SKASKYKA
+34 SKATKFKV
-42 GPVSIVDLH
+42 GPVSVVDLH
-51 GTWHEMGRQY
+51 GTWYEMGRQF
-61 GELMKDELNDVLDF
+61 GDLMKDELHDIYDF
-75 LKSIIASNQG
+75 LQTIIAANQG
-85 NSDKTLSIVAQQAA
+85 NSDKTDSIVEQQKT
-99 QTPYRIA
+99 QTPYRIC
-106 EFMKGASETSGLSYE
+106 EFMKGAAETSGLTYD

-160 ADFFSEVADDVAVT
+160 ADYFSQIADDVSVT
-174 VYHPADG
+174 IFHPADG

-213 PSANIKSPN
+213 PSANVKSPN

-242 AIDLFFNTTNSS
+242 DIDLFFNTTNSS

-274 VGVKRG
+274 IDVKHG

-300 DFPVPSNEDSWD
+300 DFPVPSDADSWN
-312 AITRRENLIRLLDE
+312 AISRRENLLKLIE
-326 KKGSVDVETMQ
+326 AKKGSVDVSVMQ
-337 RIIATPF
+337 DIIATPF
-344 EEGGAMLGLTVYQ
+344 EDGGAMLDLTVYQ
-357 FVIVPGT
+357 LVVVPET
-364 FELWIRVIDS
+364 FELWIRVIDAE
-374 DDDSW
+374 DDAW

-384 ASLLK
+384 ASLL

>member
-1 MKFRRT
+1 MKTRRT
-7 LPAIAALMIALALLV
+7 LSAVLAVMIALAILV
-22 SCASA
+22 SCAST
-27 GRISSET
+27 GKNNSDT
-34 SKASKYKA
+34 SKATKFKV
-42 GPVSIVDLH
+42 GPVSVVDLH
-51 GTWHEMGRQY
+51 GTWYEMGRQF
-61 GELMKDELNDVLDF
+61 GDLMKDELHDIYDF
-75 LKSIIASNQG
+75 LQTIIAANQG
-85 NSDKTLSIVAQQAA
+85 NSDKTDSIVEQQKT
-99 QTPYRIA
+99 QTPYRIC
-106 EFMKGASETSGLSYE
+106 EFMKGAAETSGLTYD

-160 ADFFSEVADDVAVT
+160 ADYFSQIADDVAVT

-242 AIDLFFNTTNSS
+242 DIDLFFNTTNSS

-274 VGVKRG
+274 IDVKHG

-300 DFPVPSNEDSWD
+300 DFPVPSDADSWN
-312 AITRRENLIRLLDE
+312 AISRRENLLKLIEE
-326 KKGSVDVETMQ
+326 KKGSVDVSVMQ
-337 RIIATPF
+337 DIIATPF
-344 EEGGAMLGLTVYQ
+344 EDGGAMLDLTVYQ
-357 FVIVPGT
+357 LIVVPET
-364 FELWIRVIDS
+364 FELWIRVIDAE
-374 DDDSW
+374 DDAW

-384 ASLLK
+384 ASLL

>member
-1 MKFRRT
+1 MKTRRT
-7 LPAIAALMIALALLV
+7 LSAVLAVMIALAILV
-22 SCASA
+22 SCASTGKNNA
-27 GRISSET
+27 DT
-34 SKASKYKA
+34 SKATKFKV
-42 GPVSIVDLH
+42 GPVSVVDLH
-51 GTWHEMGRQY
+51 GTWYEMGRQF
-61 GELMKDELNDVLDF
+61 GDLMKDELHDIYDF
-75 LKSIIASNQG
+75 LQTIIAANQG
-85 NSDKTLSIVAQQAA
+85 NSDKTDSIVEQQKT
-99 QTPYRIA
+99 QTPYRIC
-106 EFMKGASETSGLSYE
+106 EFMKGAAETSGLTYD

-160 ADFFSEVADDVAVT
+160 ADYFSQIADDVAIT

-242 AIDLFFNTTNSS
+242 DIDLFFNTTNSS

-274 VGVKRG
+274 IDVKHG

-300 DFPVPSNEDSWD
+300 DFPVPSDADSWN
-312 AITRRENLIRLLDE
+312 AISRRENLLKLLDS
-326 KKGSVDVETMQ
+326 KKGSVDVSVMQ
-337 RIIATPF
+337 DIIATPF
-344 EEGGAMLGLTVYQ
+344 EDGGAMLDLTVYQ
-357 FVIVPGT
+357 LVVVPET
-364 FELWIRVIDS
+364 FELWIRVIDAE
-374 DDDSW
+374 DDAW

-384 ASLLK
+384 LSLLK

>member
-1 MKFRRT
+1 MKIRRI
-7 LPAIAALMIALALLV
+7 LSAVLAVMIALAILV
-22 SCASA
+22 SCASTGKNNA
-27 GRISSET
+27 DT
-34 SKASKYKA
+34 SKATKFKV
-42 GPVSIVDLH
+42 GPVSVVDLH
-51 GTWHEMGRQY
+51 GTWYEMGRQF
-61 GELMKDELNDVLDF
+61 GDLMKDELHDIYDF
-75 LKSIIASNQG
+75 LQTIIAANQG
-85 NSDKTLSIVAQQAA
+85 NSDKTDSIVEQQKS
-99 QTPYRIA
+99 QTPYRIC
-106 EFMKGASETSGLSYE
+106 EFMKGAAETSGLTYD

-160 ADFFSEVADDVAVT
+160 ADYFSQIADDVAVT

-242 AIDLFFNTTNSS
+242 DIDLFFNTTNSS

-274 VGVKRG
+274 IDVKHG

-300 DFPVPSNEDSWD
+300 DFPVPSDADSWN
-312 AITRRENLIRLLDE
+312 AISRRENLLKLLDS
-326 KKGSVDVETMQ
+326 KKGSVDVSVMQ
-337 RIIATPF
+337 DIIATPF
-344 EEGGAMLGLTVYQ
+344 EDGGAMLDLTVYQ
-357 FVIVPGT
+357 LVVVPET
-364 FELWIRVIDS
+364 FELWIRVIDAE
-374 DDDSW
+374 DDAW

-384 ASLLK
+384 ASLL

>member
-1 MKFRRT
+1 MKIRRI
-7 LPAIAALMIALALLV
+7 LSAVLAVMIALAILV
-22 SCASA
+22 SCASTGKNNA
-27 GRISSET
+27 DT
-34 SKASKYKA
+34 SKATKFKV
-42 GPVSIVDLH
+42 GPVSVVDLH
-51 GTWHEMGRQY
+51 GTWYEMGRQF
-61 GELMKDELNDVLDF
+61 GDLMKDELHDIYDF
-75 LKSIIASNQG
+75 LQTIIAANQG
-85 NSDKTLSIVAQQAA
+85 NSDKTDSIVEQQKT
-99 QTPYRIA
+99 QTPYRIC
-106 EFMKGASETSGLSYE
+106 EFMKGAAETSGLTYD

-160 ADFFSEVADDVAVT
+160 ADYFSQIADDVAVT

-242 AIDLFFNTTNSS
+242 DIDLFFNTTNSS

-274 VGVKRG
+274 IDVKHG

-300 DFPVPSNEDSWD
+300 DFPVPSDADSWN
-312 AITRRENLIRLLDE
+312 AISRRDNLLKLLE
-326 KKGSVDVETMQ
+326 AKKGSVDVSVMQ
-337 RIIATPF
+337 DIIATPF
-344 EEGGAMLGLTVYQ
+344 EDGGAMLDLTVYQ
-357 FVIVPGT
+357 LVVVPET
-364 FELWIRVIDS
+364 FELWIRVIDAE
-374 DDDSW
+374 DDAW

-384 ASLLK
+384 LSLLK

>member
-1 MKFRRT
+1 MKTRRT
-7 LPAIAALMIALALLV
+7 LSAVLAVMIALAILV
-22 SCASA
+22 SCASTGKNNA
-27 GRISSET
+27 DT
-34 SKASKYKA
+34 SKATKFKV
-42 GPVSIVDLH
+42 GPVSVVDLH
-51 GTWHEMGRQY
+51 GTWYEMGRQF
-61 GELMKDELNDVLDF
+61 GDLMKDELHDIYDF
-75 LKSIIASNQG
+75 LQTIIASNQG
-85 NSDKTLSIVAQQAA
+85 NSDKTDSIVEQQKS
-99 QTPYRIA
+99 QTPYRIC
-106 EFMKGASETSGLSYE
+106 EFMKGAAETSGLTYD

-160 ADFFSEVADDVAVT
+160 ADYFSQIADDVAVT

-213 PSANIKSPN
+213 PSANVKSPN

-242 AIDLFFNTTNSS
+242 DIDLFFNTTNSS

-274 VGVKRG
+274 IDVKHG

-300 DFPVPSNEDSWD
+300 DFPVPSDADSWN
-312 AITRRENLIRLLDE
+312 AISRRENLLKLLDS
-326 KKGSVDVETMQ
+326 KKGSVDVSVMQ
-337 RIIATPF
+337 DIIATPF
-344 EEGGAMLGLTVYQ
+344 EDGGAMLDLTVYQ
-357 FVIVPGT
+357 LVVVPET
-364 FELWIRVIDS
+364 FELWIRVIDAE
-374 DDDSW
+374 DDAW

-384 ASLLK
+384 ASLL

>member
-1 MKFRRT
+1 MKTRRT
-7 LPAIAALMIALALLV
+7 LSAVLAVMIALAILV
-22 SCASA
+22 SCASTGKNNA
-27 GRISSET
+27 DT
-34 SKASKYKA
+34 SKATKFKV
-42 GPVSIVDLH
+42 GPVSVVDLH
-51 GTWHEMGRQY
+51 GTWYEMGRQF
-61 GELMKDELNDVLDF
+61 GDLMKDELHDIYDF
-75 LKSIIASNQG
+75 LQTIIAANQG
-85 NSDKTLSIVAQQAA
+85 NSDKTDSIVEQQKT
-99 QTPYRIA
+99 QTPYRIC
-106 EFMKGASETSGLSYE
+106 EFMKGAAETSGLTYD

-160 ADFFSEVADDVAVT
+160 ADYFSQIADDVAVT

-242 AIDLFFNTTNSS
+242 DIDLFFNTTNSS

-274 VGVKRG
+274 IDVKHG

-300 DFPVPSNEDSWD
+300 DFPVPSDADSWN
-312 AITRRENLIRLLDE
+312 AISRRENLLKLIE
-326 KKGSVDVETMQ
+326 AKKGSVDVSVMQ
-337 RIIATPF
+337 DIIATPF
-344 EEGGAMLGLTVYQ
+344 EDGGAMLDLTVYQ
-357 FVIVPGT
+357 LIVVPET
-364 FELWIRVIDS
+364 FELWIRVIDAE
-374 DDDSW
+374 DDAW

-384 ASLLK
+384 LSLLK

>member
-1 MKFRRT
+1 MKTRRT
-7 LPAIAALMIALALLV
+7 LSAVLAVMIALAILV
-22 SCASA
+22 SCASTGKNNA
-27 GRISSET
+27 DT
-34 SKASKYKA
+34 SKATKFKV
-42 GPVSIVDLH
+42 GPVSVVDLH
-51 GTWHEMGRQY
+51 GTWYEMGRQF
-61 GELMKDELNDVLDF
+61 GDLMKDELHDIYDF
-75 LKSIIASNQG
+75 LQTIIAANQG
-85 NSDKTLSIVAQQAA
+85 NSDKTDSIVEQQKS
-99 QTPYRIA
+99 QTPYRIC
-106 EFMKGASETSGLSYE
+106 EFMKGAAETSGLTYD

-160 ADFFSEVADDVAVT
+160 ADYFSQIADDVAIT

-242 AIDLFFNTTNSS
+242 DIDLFFNTTNSS

-274 VGVKRG
+274 IDVKHG

-300 DFPVPSNEDSWD
+300 DFPVPSDADSWN
-312 AITRRENLIRLLDE
+312 AITRRENLLKLLE
-326 KKGSVDVETMQ
+326 SKKGSVDVSVMQ
-337 RIIATPF
+337 DIIATPF
-344 EEGGAMLGLTVYQ
+344 EDGGAMLDLTVYQ
-357 FVIVPGT
+357 LVIVPET
-364 FELWIRVIDS
+364 FELWIRVIDAE
-374 DDDSW
+374 DDAW
-379 FSVDL
+379 FSIDL
-384 ASLLK
+384 ASLL

>member
-1 MKFRRT
+1 MKTRRT
-7 LPAIAALMIALALLV
+7 LSAVLAVMIALAILV
-22 SCASA
+22 SCASTGKNNA
-27 GRISSET
+27 DT
-34 SKASKYKA
+34 SKATKFKV
-42 GPVSIVDLH
+42 GPVSVVDLH
-51 GTWHEMGRQY
+51 GTWYEMGRQF
-61 GELMKDELNDVLDF
+61 GDLMKDELHDIYDF
-75 LKSIIASNQG
+75 LQTIIAANQG
-85 NSDKTLSIVAQQAA
+85 NSDKTDSIVEQQKS
-99 QTPYRIA
+99 QTPYRIC
-106 EFMKGASETSGLSYE
+106 EFMKGAAETSGLTYD

-160 ADFFSEVADDVAVT
+160 ADYFSQIADDVAIT

-222 YRFTGTTMLFD
+222 YRFSGTTMLFD

-242 AIDLFFNTTNSS
+242 DIDLFFNTTNSS

-274 VGVKRG
+274 IDVKHG

-300 DFPVPSNEDSWD
+300 DFPVPSDADSWN
-312 AITRRENLIRLLDE
+312 AISRRENLLKLLDS
-326 KKGSVDVETMQ
+326 KKGSVDVSVMQ
-337 RIIATPF
+337 DIIATLF
-344 EEGGAMLGLTVYQ
+344 EDGGAMLDLTVYQ
-357 FVIVPGT
+357 LVVVPET
-364 FELWIRVIDS
+364 FELWIRVIDAE
-374 DDDSW
+374 DDAW

-384 ASLLK
+384 LSLLK